1 MKRKLDDEEYQALL
15 NMFGKDDLKIRSV
28 SVQSNA
34 FKYAFYFINIFAI
47 FIIIVFLYI
56 SKIYEPSIN
65 SQNLD
70 TAYLEV
76 FDRRAFVFFWLL
88 SACNLS
94 FYFGLGFRF
103 VATVALI
110 YLLNASIDRFLVMY
124 YSDFFADTQGLL
136 MLAASRPLA
145 IIALLIVIIKYVD
158 E

>member
-47 FIIIVFLYI
+47 FIIIIFLYI

-110 YLLNASIDRFLVMY
+110 YVLNASIDRFLVMY

>member
-47 FIIIVFLYI
+47 FVIIIFLYI
-56 SKIYEPSIN
+56 SSIYGPSIN

-88 SACNLS
+88 SAFNLS

-124 YSDFFADTQGLL
+124 YSDFFAYTQGLL
-136 MLAASRPLA
+136 VLAASRPLA